1 MVTMAEVQLGNPD
14 SFVNGVPHD
23 TFRLLRREA
32 PLYRERLPDGTEF
45 WALTKYHDVVAASS
59 DYATFSSA
67 KGTNIEEQ
75 GGGTQLMMVNMDP
88 PRHTKL
94 RALISKGFTP
104 KMVRAL
110 DPHVREI
117 TTAIVDNVARR
128 GECDFVT
135 EVAAELPLQVIAE
148 LIGIPIEERHLVFEW
163 SNQMIGLGD
172 PEYGNSMEVAT
183 KAANAMFAYAD
194 KLASERR
201 QNPKSDVVSVLL
213 GAEVDG
219 EQLTPLEFNVFF
231 LLLAVAGN
239 ETTRNL
245 ISGGMLALI
254 EHPGQRQRLLKDPAL
269 IPTAV
274 EEMLR
279 WVTPVMY
286 FRRTA
291 TRDTE
296 IRGQKIREGE
306 KVTLWYISANRDEE
320 VFPEADRFDVA
331 RSPNEHIAFGAGGP
345 HFCLGNS
352 LARLEIQIMFEEL
365 LRRLPDITL
374 AGPVARL
381 RSNFISGIKHM
392 PVAFTPERR

>member
-110 DPHVREI
+110 EPHVREI

-254 EHPGQRQRLLKDPAL
+254 EHPGQRQRLLHDPTL

-320 VFPEADRFDVA
+320 VFPEADRFDVG
-331 RSPNEHIAFGAGGP
+331 RTPNEHIAFGAGGP

-365 LRRLPDITL
+365 LRWLPDITL

-392 PVAFTPERR
+392 PVTFTPEGR

>member
-1 MVTMAEVQLGNPD
+1 MVAMVEVQLGNPD

-213 GAEVDG
+213 GAEVDAFESECAARKG
-219 EQLTPLEFNVFF
+219 LDD
-231 LLLAVAGN
+231 
-239 ETTRNL
+239 TR
-245 ISGGMLALI
+245 SC
-254 EHPGQRQRLLKDPAL
+254 R
-269 IPTAV
+269 
-274 EEMLR
+274 
-279 WVTPVMY
+279 
-286 FRRTA
+286 
-291 TRDTE
+291 
-296 IRGQKIREGE
+296 RGQLIGILGKDDRITGEDLNRSRRRERQPPMCG
-306 KVTLWYISANRDEE
+306 LD
-320 VFPEADRFDVA
+320 
-331 RSPNEHIAFGAGGP
+331 
-345 HFCLGNS
+345 
-352 LARLEIQIMFEEL
+352 
-365 LRRLPDITL
+365 
-374 AGPVARL
+374 
-381 RSNFISGIKHM
+381 
-392 PVAFTPERR
+392 